1 MERYLYISDAF
12 SAVTEDGRLVEY
24 IPENPEIRAGEILR
38 GRVRRIMA
46 SLQCAFVDIGRKR
59 SGFLPLKENSSTFR
73 GGEIRSGGEVWVQ
86 IHREETGEKGAFLT
100 RDLTVPGSCLILMP
114 MNRHI
119 GVSARVTDEEERRRL
134 QQLGR
139 ELARDRFGLV
149 LRAAACQK
157 NEGELRSEADALL
170 LRWEEAREAALGDPE
185 RRVILSCGT
194 PGEDLLRDYEPR
206 GITGILRDA
215 PADARMLQELRQA
228 EAREVRLPHGGN
240 IVIDRCEAMTVI
252 DVNTAGDARGGRRRE
267 TILETNLE
275 ACREIAVQTRLRNLS
290 GILILDMI
298 DMEAEEDRTRILRE
312 LERAFE
318 ADRIKTVIHG
328 FTRLGLVEMTR
339 KRSRPALE
347 IRKEEK

>member
-1 MERYLYISDAF
+1 MERYLYISDDF
-12 SAVTEDGRLVEY
+12 CAVTEDGRLVEY
-24 IPENPEIRAGEILR
+24 IPENPEVRAGEILR
-38 GRVRRIMA
+38 GRVQRIMA
-46 SLQCAFVDIGRKR
+46 SLQCAFVDIGRKK
-59 SGFLPLKENSSTFR
+59 SGFLPLKENSSTFV
-73 GGEIRSGGEVWVQ
+73 GGEIRSGEEVWVQ
-86 IHREETGEKGAFLT
+86 IHREENGDKGAFLT
-100 RDLTVPGSCLILMP
+100 RDLTVPGSHLILMP

-119 GVSARVTDEEERRRL
+119 GVSARIAEEDDRQRL
-134 QQLGR
+134 QRMGR
-139 ELARDRFGLV
+139 ELAQDRFGLV
-149 LRAAACQK
+149 LRSSALSRSEEELRHETEMLLRRWEKARDAAAK
-157 NEGELRSEADALL
+157 
-170 LRWEEAREAALGDPE
+170 DPSG
-185 RRVILSCGT
+185 RIILSCQT
-194 PGEDLLRDYEPR
+194 AGEDLMRDYEPR
-206 GITGILRDA
+206 GITGIRRNT

-228 EAREVRLPHGGN
+228 EARVIRLPHGGN

-252 DVNTAGDARGGRRRE
+252 DVNTGGDARSGSRRE

-298 DMEAEEDRTRILRE
+298 DMEQEEDRERILRE
-312 LERAFE
+312 LEYAFE